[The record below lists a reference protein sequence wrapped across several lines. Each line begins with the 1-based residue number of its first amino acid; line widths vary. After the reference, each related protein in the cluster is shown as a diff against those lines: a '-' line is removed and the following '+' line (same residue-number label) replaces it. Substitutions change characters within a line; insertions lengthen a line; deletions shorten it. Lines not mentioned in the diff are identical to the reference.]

1 VAQERGLL
9 TREGRPTAGTR
20 SEAHQGRPSGEVHG
34 QRLTLAPEAERLTL
48 GWWVY
53 KQHLDNL
60 RRKDSLRGAET
71 TEISVRLKNDSASH
85 FEGSA
90 YT

>member
-1 VAQERGLL
+1 LSLSPRPLCGGRLAQPHGAAAGSQLSWADQGRRPPQVAQERGLL

-34 QRLTLAPEAERLTL
+34 QRLPLAPEAERLTL

-53 KQHLDNL
+53 
-60 RRKDSLRGAET
+60 A
-71 TEISVRLKNDSASH
+71 
-85 FEGSA
+85 
-90 YT
+90 